1 MPRTPQ
7 RGPAGIAQD
16 VKFLLRAR
24 MHAELDGSRSI
35 EERAI
40 LLGHLDAAIRILL
53 THEVPTKKREKK
65 EATA

>member
-1 MPRTPQ
+1 MR
-7 RGPAGIAQD
+7 
-16 VKFLLRAR
+16 
-24 MHAELDGSRSI
+24 AELDGSRSI